1 LARAPY
7 ENVFL
12 QSLIAS
18 GATQIT
24 LAREADGTI
33 RGVAYDGPQL
43 VFAVDEPRVVEAFVP
58 PHGRRFA
65 PRMIVAPRPV
75 VEHFWNCAKRH
86 FPRPAAIRD
95 VQPVYALERGRLRGS
110 RDDAPV
116 ARATLAELDELALH
130 AARMSAGELG
140 GNPTRVDA
148 AFRARIA
155 QYIEGGNFWRLRH
168 EGALVF
174 QCYTGSRSAATAQI
188 QGVWSPPEARGRG
201 YARRAFGAICDLL
214 LDEQRSLC
222 LYVNEFNAKAIAVY
236 EATGFERVGEFS
248 SILF

>member
-12 QSLIAS
+12 QRLIAS

-24 LAREADGTI
+24 LARDADGAI

-43 VFAVDEPRVVEAFVP
+43 VFACDEPRVVEVFAP
-58 PHGRRFA
+58 PNGRHFA
-65 PRMIVAPRPV
+65 PRMIVGPRPV

-95 VQPVYALERGRLRGS
+95 VQPVYAVDRSRLRGS
-110 RDDAPV
+110 RHDAPV

-140 GNPTRVDA
+140 GNPSRVDA

-155 QYIEGGNFWRLRH
+155 QHIGSHSFWRLRH
-168 EGALVF
+168 DGALVF
-174 QCYTGSRSAATAQI
+174 QCYVGSRSAATAQI
-188 QGVWSPPEARGRG
+188 QGVWSPPEARGHG

-214 LDEQRSLC
+214 LDEHPSLS
-222 LYVNEFNAKAIAVY
+222 LYVNEFNAKAIALY
-236 EATGFERVGEFS
+236 EATGFACVGEFS